1 MCRVFIPLMSR
12 TGRIVNISSIGS
24 ILEIYSKEIQERFRT
39 ARSLQDLE
47 DLVADYEVSKT
58 DIVSHHHFFRKK
70 ITEILLEMRK

>member
-12 TGRIVNISSIGS
+12 TGRIVNISSVGS
-24 ILEIYSKEIQERFRT
+24 YLENYSKEIQKRFRT

-58 DIVSHHHFFRKK
+58 DTMSHHHFFGKEK
-70 ITEILLEMRK
+70 H